1 MIIYINALAITL
13 ICVIVIDNT
22 DFIDTITSK
31 IKYFLTN
38 GKFNSPMNIKPFNCS
53 MCMSFWTNI
62 LYFIINKEITI
73 LNILYILVLGFL
85 TPIFNKLIIKIINK
99 IDLWLN

>member
-1 MIIYINALAITL
+1 MYINALAITL

-22 DFIDTITSK
+22 DFVNTITSK
-31 IKYFLTN
+31 IKYLLTN
-38 GKFNSPMNIKPFNCS
+38 KKFNTPIDNLKPLTCS

-73 LNILYILVLGFL
+73 LNILYILVLAFL

-99 IDLWLN
+99 IDIWLN

>member
-1 MIIYINALAITL
+1 MYINALAITI

-22 DFIDTITSK
+22 DFVDTITSK
-31 IKYFLTN
+31 IKYLLTN
-38 GKFNSPMNIKPFNCS
+38 GKFHSPFDIKPFNCS

-62 LYFIINKEITI
+62 LYFIINKEIII

>member
-1 MIIYINALAITL
+1 MYINALAITL

-22 DFIDTITSK
+22 DFVDTITSK
-31 IKYFLTN
+31 IKYLLTN
-38 GKFNSPMNIKPFNCS
+38 GKLNSPIDIKPFTCS
-53 MCMSFWTNI
+53 MCMSFWTNM

-85 TPIFNKLIIKIINK
+85 TPIFNKLIIKVINK
-99 IDLWLN
+99 LDIWLN